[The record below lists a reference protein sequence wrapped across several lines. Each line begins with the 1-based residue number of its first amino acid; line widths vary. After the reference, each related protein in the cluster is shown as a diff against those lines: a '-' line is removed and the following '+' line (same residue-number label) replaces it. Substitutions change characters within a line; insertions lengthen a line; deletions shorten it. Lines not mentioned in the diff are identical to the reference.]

1 MKKTAL
7 LLFFVCFFSE
17 SHSQNNQ
24 QNSELFKNI
33 PQENIFVHY
42 NTSFLLSGEQLLY
55 KVYCLNA
62 ETNQLTN
69 LSKVAYV
76 ALIDQNYKV
85 HFKHKILLNSGLGQG
100 DFFIPATINSGNYK
114 IVAYT
119 KWMINGGE
127 DNFFK
132 GDIAILNPF
141 ADNSKFLNKEKELAQ
156 NVAKNKVINN
166 KTNAIQLGLNK
177 LVFTNRE
184 KVTLNVNAE
193 NLNQIAG
200 NYSISVRKVDQFNVP
215 KKQNSSTYLSE
226 YQKKKIEN
234 KTAQLI
240 QLPEFRGELISGRV
254 IHKDSKKAISSVNV
268 SIAIPG
274 DEYVFKVSKTDNKGT
289 FYFIIDKT
297 YNSSKATIEIDDEN
311 REDYQII
318 MNKDEVVNFK
328 NLNFNDFSLSEAV
341 KKNLEQRSI
350 YNQIENAYNTKKQDS
365 IKKYTNKEKFFGTN
379 VYTYYLDDYNRFST
393 LRETLTEITE
403 HLYYSKKGDQYAIKV
418 LGVDFFYRNN
428 KPLLLIDGL
437 QILNHNDIIDLK
449 TKQVEKIIV
458 LKDNYVYG
466 TKLYNGVII
475 LETFKGDYSNLVSKD
490 YQKNI
495 VLFKPLVPKK
505 YFAQKYDTDKQ
516 ERIPDFRN
524 QLFWKQNCN
533 LTQKTNQFN
542 FYTSDNVGL
551 YEINLEGFTNL
562 GKPISIKTTF
572 EVK

>member
-1 MKKTAL
+1 MKKLAL
-7 LLFFVCFFSE
+7 LVFFVCFFSE
-17 SHSQNNQ
+17 SYSQNNQ

-62 ETNQLTN
+62 KTNQLTN

-76 ALIDQNYKV
+76 ALVDENYKV
-85 HFKHKILLNSGLGQG
+85 HFKHKILLNSGLGHG
-100 DFFIPATINSGNYK
+100 DFFIPASINSGNYK

-127 DNFFK
+127 DNFFQ
-132 GDIAILNPF
+132 GDLAILNPF
-141 ADNSKFLNKEKELAQ
+141 ADNSKFLNKEKEIHQ
-156 NVAKNKVINN
+156 PKTKIKNN
-166 KTNAIQLGLNK
+166 TNAIKLALNK
-177 LVFTNRE
+177 AVFKNRE
-184 KVTLNVNAE
+184 KVTLNVNADNANE
-193 NLNQIAG
+193 IAG
-200 NYSISVRKVDQFNVP
+200 NYSISVRKVDQFYVP
-215 KKQNSSTYLSE
+215 EKQKSNTCLSLYQNNTSLKKTTEL
-226 YQKKKIEN
+226 IE
-234 KTAQLI
+234 I
-240 QLPEFRGELISGRV
+240 PEFRGELISGKV
-254 IHKDSKKAISSVNV
+254 IDINSQKAIPSVNV

-274 DEYVFKVSKTDNKGT
+274 SEYIFKVSKTDNTGK

-311 REDYQII
+311 RENYQII
-318 MNKDEVVNFK
+318 VNKEDTVNFK
-328 NLNFNDFSLSEAV
+328 NLQFKDFSLSEEV
-341 KKNLEQRSI
+341 KNFIEQRSI
-350 YNQIENAYNTKKQDS
+350 YNQIENAYNVKKQDS
-365 IKKYTNKEKFFGTN
+365 VKKYSNKEKFFGTN
-379 VYTYYLDDYNRFST
+379 VYTYYLDDYNRFPT
-393 LRETLTEITE
+393 LKETLTEITE
-403 HLYYSKKGDQYAIKV
+403 HLYYSKKGGQYAIKV
-418 LGVDFFYRNN
+418 LGVDFFYRDN

-475 LETFKGDYSNLVSKD
+475 LETFKGDYTNLVSKD
-490 YQKNI
+490 YQKN
-495 VLFKPLVPKK
+495 VDLFKPLVPKK
-505 YFAQKYDTDKQ
+505 YFVQNYDDDNQ
-516 ERIPDFRN
+516 ERIPDFRT

-542 FYTSDNVGL
+542 FYTSDNTGF
-551 YEINLEGFTNL
+551 YEINLEGFTKQ

>member
-1 MKKTAL
+1 MKKLAL
-7 LLFFVCFFSE
+7 LVFFVCFFSE
-17 SHSQNNQ
+17 SYSQNNQ

-42 NTSFLLSGEQLLY
+42 NTSFILSGEHLLY
-55 KVYCLNA
+55 KVYCLDA
-62 ETNQLTN
+62 KTNQLTN

-76 ALIDQNYKV
+76 ALVDENYKV

-100 DFFIPATINSGNYK
+100 DFFIPASINSGNYK

-127 DNFFK
+127 DNFFQ
-132 GDIAILNPF
+132 GDLAILNPF
-141 ADNSKFLNKEKELAQ
+141 ADNSKFLNKENEIQQPTTKTKI
-156 NVAKNKVINN
+156 KNN
-166 KTNAIQLGLNK
+166 TNAIKLALNK
-177 LVFTNRE
+177 AVFKNRE
-184 KVTLNVNAE
+184 KVILNVNANNANE
-193 NLNQIAG
+193 IAG
-200 NYSISVRKVDQFNVP
+200 NYSISVRKVDQFYVP
-215 KKQNSSTYLSE
+215 EKQKSNTYLSLYKNNTSLKNTTE
-226 YQKKKIEN
+226 LIE
-234 KTAQLI
+234 I
-240 QLPEFRGELISGRV
+240 PEFRGELISGKV
-254 IHKDSKKAISSVNV
+254 IDKNSQKAIPSVNV

-274 DEYVFKVSKTDNKGT
+274 SEYIFKVSKTDNTGK

-311 REDYQII
+311 RENYQILV
-318 MNKDEVVNFK
+318 NKEDTVNFK
-328 NLNFNDFSLSEAV
+328 NLQFKDFSLSEEV
-341 KKNLEQRSI
+341 KSFIEQRSI
-350 YNQIENAYNTKKQDS
+350 YNQIENAYNVKKQDS
-365 IKKYTNKEKFFGTN
+365 IKKYSNKEKFFGTN
-379 VYTYYLDDYNRFST
+379 VYTYYLDDYNRFPT
-393 LRETLTEITE
+393 LKETLTEITE
-403 HLYYSKKGDQYAIKV
+403 HLYYSKKGGQYAIKV
-418 LGVDFFYRNN
+418 LGVDFFYRDN

-475 LETFKGDYSNLVSKD
+475 LETFNGDYANLVSKD
-490 YQKNI
+490 YQKN
-495 VLFKPLVPKK
+495 VDLFKPLVPKK
-505 YFAQKYDTDKQ
+505 YFVQNYDDDIQ
-516 ERIPDFRN
+516 ERIPDFRT

-542 FYTSDNVGL
+542 FYTSDNTGF
-551 YEINLEGFTNL
+551 YEINLEGFTKQ